1 MRIELTLLLSP
12 LKSSI
17 TRLILS
23 YSRFSSISQ
32 AHGGVQPHDK
42 EVKRVDQPQLCHA
55 AEEMTTSLGKG
66 RTSKLSFGAS
76 QAIEVNVARMRAW
89 SS

>member
-1 MRIELTLLLSP
+1 M
-12 LKSSI
+12 
-17 TRLILS
+17 S
-23 YSRFSSISQ
+23 YSRFSNVSQ

-55 AEEMTTSLGKG
+55 TEEMTTSLGKG
-66 RTSKLSFGAS
+66 RTSELSLGAS
-76 QAIEVNVARMRAW
+76 QEREVNETRMRAW